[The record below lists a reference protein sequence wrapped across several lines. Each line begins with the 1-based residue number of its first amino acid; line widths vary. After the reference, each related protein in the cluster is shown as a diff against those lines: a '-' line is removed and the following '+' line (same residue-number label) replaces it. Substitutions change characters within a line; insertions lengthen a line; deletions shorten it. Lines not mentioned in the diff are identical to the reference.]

1 MQLAIVRR
9 VSPQQNDQHQ
19 SMNSLGFTVQ
29 LVTFNPF
36 FWTAPW
42 QQDPN
47 NNHPEMPIK
56 ERKKKSNKLDLF
68 YLVANED
75 FIVTADKIMNL
86 YINVLIMQ
94 SKMYAMLFFQL
105 CVGQFYFLGQ
115 FLFDLKHCQFPVKE
129 YLMKLC
135 L

>member
-1 MQLAIVRR
+1 
-9 VSPQQNDQHQ
+9 
-19 SMNSLGFTVQ
+19 
-29 LVTFNPF
+29 
-36 FWTAPW
+36 
-42 QQDPN
+42 
-47 NNHPEMPIK
+47 MPIK

-105 CVGQFYFLGQ
+105 CVG
-115 FLFDLKHCQFPVKE
+115 
-129 YLMKLC
+129 
-135 L
+135 